1 MSFKVRNVYKQ
12 TYETA
17 VKEENSETEEKEG
30 QEVKLDTDAKRKAI
44 LPPSANGK
52 VSSAIRAT
60 QFEKGAEQDSY

>member
-1 MSFKVRNVYKQ
+1 MRNVYKQ

-17 VKEENSETEEKEG
+17 VKEETEEKDG

>member
-12 TYETA
+12 TCV
-17 VKEENSETEEKEG
+17 VKETETEEKEE
-30 QEVKLDTDAKRKAI
+30 QEVKLDTEAKRKAI

>member
-1 MSFKVRNVYKQ
+1 MSFKIRNVYKQ

-17 VKEENSETEEKEG
+17 LKDETEEK
-30 QEVKLDTDAKRKAI
+30 QEVKLDADAKRKAI

-52 VSSAIRAT
+52 VSSSIRAT

>member
-17 VKEENSETEEKEG
+17 VKEEKSETEEKEG

>member
-17 VKEENSETEEKEG
+17 VKEEKTETEEKEG

>member
-17 VKEENSETEEKEG
+17 VKETETEEKEG

>member
-12 TYETA
+12 TCV
-17 VKEENSETEEKEG
+17 VKETEEKEG